1 MVNSSSLDATFSA
14 LSDPSRRAILARLAR
29 SEQTVGELARPL
41 PMSLPAVSK
50 HIRILENAGLVAT
63 RKEGRSRHLRLVPR
77 ALAPAQDWIARHTAF
92 WEDSLDALGRYL
104 HATRPPDS
112 EAFLST
118 RPVKSPGTSRDA
130 PRPRAARKNVPFP
143 STSNRRTKGDSR

>member
-1 MVNSSSLDATFSA
+1 MVNRYSLDATYSA

-50 HIRILENAGLVAT
+50 HIRILEDAGLVAT
-63 RKEGRSRHLRLVPR
+63 RKEGRFRHLRLVPR

-92 WEDSLDALGRYL
+92 WEDSLDA
-104 HATRPPDS
+104 
-112 EAFLST
+112 
-118 RPVKSPGTSRDA
+118 
-130 PRPRAARKNVPFP
+130 
-143 STSNRRTKGDSR
+143 